1 MAESGVNRKLT
12 AILYADVVDYSR
24 LTGIDEEGT
33 HRTLS
38 AYLDVIT
45 KAVEGEGGT
54 VVHFAGDAV
63 LADFPS
69 VVVAMSCALAVQR
82 DLGARNAEIPDDS
95 KLQFRIGIN
104 LGDVIVDR
112 NDIYGDGVNIA
123 ARLESLADP
132 GGICISDRVFQDV
145 EGKFNCGFEFLGQQ
159 QVKNIERPVP
169 TYRVVL
175 DGQSSTRAKSGSKRR
190 RKAAVTA
197 IVAVTAILGG
207 LGVWQTLQ
215 MEPAQPE
222 PKQTGLALPDKPSIA
237 VMAFNNL
244 SGDPEQEYFSDG
256 MTEDIITDL
265 SKVSGLFV
273 IARNSSFAYKGR
285 AVNLSD
291 VGRELGVR
299 YILEGSVR
307 KAGGRIRIN
316 AQLIDTTTGGH
327 VWAERFDR
335 EVADIFTLQD
345 EVTRKIVSALAVKL
359 KPEEQ
364 KRLTRKIVID
374 PAAYDLFLRGLEPLR
389 RFTPETNVEARDFF
403 HQAMITDPRYA
414 RAISAIG
421 LTYAMDVFLGA
432 DVDTTETLQKAER
445 FVTAAVKLD
454 DTIPQVF
461 FALGGVYTRQKR
473 FDDAVAASRR
483 AIELDTNYADGY
495 AQLAGTLIQAG
506 QPEEGLEAVRKA
518 IRLNPDLPF
527 FYLDLVGRA
536 NFMLGRYDDAAK
548 AYAKVVE
555 RNPAFLS
562 AHRGLA
568 ASYAYLGKMDEAEW
582 QANEVLALQ
591 PDFSLEKEL
600 LSNPFKRPEDTKR
613 YIEGLRRAGLPE

>member
-1 MAESGVNRKLT
+1 
-12 AILYADVVDYSR
+12 
-24 LTGIDEEGT
+24 
-33 HRTLS
+33 
-38 AYLDVIT
+38 
-45 KAVEGEGGT
+45 
-54 VVHFAGDAV
+54 
-63 LADFPS
+63 
-69 VVVAMSCALAVQR
+69 
-82 DLGARNAEIPDDS
+82 
-95 KLQFRIGIN
+95 
-104 LGDVIVDR
+104 
-112 NDIYGDGVNIA
+112 
-123 ARLESLADP
+123 
-132 GGICISDRVFQDV
+132 
-145 EGKFNCGFEFLGQQ
+145 
-159 QVKNIERPVP
+159 
-169 TYRVVL
+169 
-175 DGQSSTRAKSGSKRR
+175 
-190 RKAAVTA
+190 
-197 IVAVTAILGG
+197 
-207 LGVWQTLQ
+207 
-215 MEPAQPE
+215 EPAQPE
-222 PKQTGLALPDKPSIA
+222 PRQTGLALPDKPSIA

-316 AQLIDTTTGGH
+316 AQLIDATTGGH

-364 KRLTRKIVID
+364 KRLARKMVID
-374 PAAYDLFLRGLEPLR
+374 PAAYDLFLRGLERLR

-403 HQAMITDPRYA
+403 QQAMMTDPRYA
-414 RAISAIG
+414 RAVSGIG
-421 LTYAMDVFLGA
+421 FTHALDVFLGA
-432 DVDTTETLQKAER
+432 DVDATETLQKAER
-445 FVTAAVKLD
+445 YATAAVELD
-454 DTIPQVF
+454 DTIPQVYF
-461 FALGGVYTRQKR
+461 GISFIYTRLKR

-495 AQLAGTLIQAG
+495 SQLAAALIQAG
-506 QPEEGLEAVRKA
+506 RPEEGLETIRKA

-527 FYLDLVGRA
+527 FYLDVLGRA

-548 AYAKVVE
+548 AYAKVIE
-555 RNPAFLS
+555 RNPAFIS

-582 QANEVLALQ
+582 QADEVLALR
-591 PDFSLEKEL
+591 PDFSLEKERQT
-600 LSNPFKRPEDTKR
+600 NPFKRPEDTKR